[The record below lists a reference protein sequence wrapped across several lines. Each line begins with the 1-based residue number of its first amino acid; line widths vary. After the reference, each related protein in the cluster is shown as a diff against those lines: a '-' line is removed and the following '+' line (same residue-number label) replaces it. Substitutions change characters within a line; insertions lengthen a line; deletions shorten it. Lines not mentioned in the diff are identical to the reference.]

1 MDCVVSESCYKGTIL
16 LCQSSTVLVKFF
28 DIMEGNCIIL
38 MCHIIIIDTLEQE
51 IPDLSVCSKY
61 CINLTKL
68 GQVIFEYIRQ
78 IRQHK
83 LRSASS

>member
-1 MDCVVSESCYKGTIL
+1 MDCVVSESCYKGIII

-38 MCHIIIIDTLEQE
+38 TCHSIIIDTLEQE
-51 IPDLSVCSKY
+51 IPDLSVCSKC

-68 GQVIFEYIRQ
+68 RQVIFEYIRP

-83 LRSASS
+83 LRSAFS